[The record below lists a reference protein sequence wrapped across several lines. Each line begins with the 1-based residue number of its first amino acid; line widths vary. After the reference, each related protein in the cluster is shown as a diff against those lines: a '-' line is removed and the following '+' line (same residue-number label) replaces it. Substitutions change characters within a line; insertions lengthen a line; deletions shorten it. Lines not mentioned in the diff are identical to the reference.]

1 MARYQILTLV
11 DITRSNPDRSE
22 TDKTKLGQQAN
33 FNSLVQAI
41 GLRSNL
47 EWDIDPQLN
56 SGSLPHPLNGKA
68 KHWIWEFVVE
78 RDAVFQDQDDPVG
91 LLINDLNGVPVID
104 QLNNSIE
111 INPCCFI
118 TKGKNTNIWV
128 YKIS

>member
-1 MARYQILTLV
+1 MERFKIISLV
-11 DITRSNPDRSE
+11 DITRSNCSRSE
-22 TDKTKLGQQAN
+22 TNKIKIGQQAN

-47 EWDIDPQLN
+47 EWDTDPQLN

-68 KHWIWEFVVE
+68 KHWIWEFFVE
-78 RDAVFQDQDDPVG
+78 RDSVFLDQGDPVG
-91 LLINDLNGVPVID
+91 LLVNDLNGVPVID

-111 INPCCFI
+111 IDPCCFI
-118 TKGKNTNIWV
+118 TRGENINIWV